1 MFVKINVIYVNL
13 CNKLMLSV
21 LELSFQGSYLRSL
34 AMVILSVSIVI
45 KVMSL
50 PCTFVKG

>member
-21 LELSFQGSYLRSL
+21 LELLFQGSFT
-34 AMVILSVSIVI
+34 VISNGN
-45 KVMSL
+45 
-50 PCTFVKG
+50 TFC